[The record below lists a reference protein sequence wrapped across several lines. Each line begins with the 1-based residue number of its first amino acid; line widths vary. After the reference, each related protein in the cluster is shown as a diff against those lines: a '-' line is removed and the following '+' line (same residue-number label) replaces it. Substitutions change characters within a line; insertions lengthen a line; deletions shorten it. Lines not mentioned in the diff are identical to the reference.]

1 MLTFA
6 GGFIMPEIF
15 VSELFRKSLQVM
27 HSITSLGR
35 RYRSRKA
42 KKFTVPDAIYPK
54 NNINWY
60 NEGYDMAI
68 IKKR

>member
-1 MLTFA
+1 
-6 GGFIMPEIF
+6 
-15 VSELFRKSLQVM
+15 
-27 HSITSLGR
+27 
-35 RYRSRKA
+35 
-42 KKFTVPDAIYPK
+42 VPDAIYPK

>member
-1 MLTFA
+1 
-6 GGFIMPEIF
+6 MPEIF

-42 KKFTVPDAIYPK
+42 KKFITVPDAIYPI
-54 NNINWY
+54 NNIN
-60 NEGYDMAI
+60 
-68 IKKR
+68 

>member
-42 KKFTVPDAIYPK
+42 KKFITVPDAIYPI
-54 NNINWY
+54 NNIN
-60 NEGYDMAI
+60 
-68 IKKR
+68 